1 MNLPLGS
8 ALILNPWVIG
18 VAVAALIASHG
29 AVGYKAFRLGQNDII
44 AETSK
49 LIDQEVRTRDA
60 AIAAAAEAISK
71 IEVRNVT
78 VRQKAET
85 ITREVPVYRD
95 CRHDGDGLR
104 LINQALTDA
113 DEPAGGGK
121 LPAADPAGR
130 R

>member
-1 MNLPLGS
+1 V
-8 ALILNPWVIG
+8 ILAACAVLAASYG
-18 VAVAALIASHG
+18 V
-29 AVGYKAFRLGQNDII
+29 VGVKAYRAGQNKVI
-44 AETSK
+44 AETSR

-60 AIAAAAEAISK
+60 AIAAASEAISK

-104 LINQALTDA
+104 LVNQALTDTA
-113 DEPAGGGK
+113 EPAAGTQ
-121 LPAADPAGR
+121 LPAADAAD
-130 R
+130 